1 MTTSFTQTQV
11 EPHKRTR
18 TGGVQVCIGNRM
30 HFRQMKLARILN
42 KLSINTE
49 VESKNMSYNRL
60 KFFMQWKILS
70 IQPLPQLELS
80 PDSKSIQKEKFNERN
95 ILKFEEK
102 LNKFQNLFKQHF
114 FEELK
119 NNTIK

>member
-1 MTTSFTQTQV
+1 LTTSFTQTQV

-114 FEELK
+114 FAELK